1 MKTRKNKIGIITI
14 IILVIIWIVLGII
27 VHGRNSVVLSGT
39 GKVTK
44 MEQKG
49 EEYFVTVLAGKTE
62 ETFEGKELYESVKV
76 YDEVNIVILERRI
89 FKFVYK
95 SEMYLTA

>member
-1 MKTRKNKIGIITI
+1 MV
-14 IILVIIWIVLGII
+14 IILIVAVLFLI
-27 VHGRNSVVLSGT
+27 GRNAAVYAGT
-39 GKVTK
+39 GTVIK

-62 ETFEGKELYESVKV
+62 ETFEGKEIYESVKL

-95 SEMYLTA
+95 SEMCLQA